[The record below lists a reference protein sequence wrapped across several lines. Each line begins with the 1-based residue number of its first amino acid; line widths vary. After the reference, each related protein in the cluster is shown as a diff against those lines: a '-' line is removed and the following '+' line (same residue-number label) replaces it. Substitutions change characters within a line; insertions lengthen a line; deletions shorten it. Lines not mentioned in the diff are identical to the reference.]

1 MSVSIENC
9 IIRRVLSEIMS
20 RLVAVDSRLEAMEV
34 VLAEMNELMEY
45 ASSDEEEEEDDDSS
59 STSSS
64 QPTSQQSSPF

>member
-1 MSVSIENC
+1 
-9 IIRRVLSEIMS
+9 MS